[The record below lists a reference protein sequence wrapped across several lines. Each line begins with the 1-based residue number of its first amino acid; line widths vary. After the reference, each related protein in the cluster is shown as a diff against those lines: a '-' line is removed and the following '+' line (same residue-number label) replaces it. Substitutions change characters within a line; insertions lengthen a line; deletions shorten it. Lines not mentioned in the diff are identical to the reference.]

1 MRNAMKKE
9 ANQKHCFII
18 GSKGIPARYGGL
30 ETFVEK
36 LTQYKTSSTIQ
47 YHIARM
53 GTRDFQY
60 EYNKARC
67 FNLSVPRIGPA
78 KAVYYDLKALQR
90 CIDYCRARPFIKK
103 PVFYILACRI
113 GPFIGC
119 YKKQI
124 EKLGGMLYVNPD
136 GHEWM
141 RQKWSLPVR
150 RYWKVSEQLMVRSAD
165 LIICDNKNI
174 ETYIQSTYKRYRP
187 RTVYIAYGADLSP
200 SALSDD
206 DHRLT
211 KWYERR
217 NLRKKEYYLVVAR
230 FVPENSF
237 EVVIREFM
245 ASETEKDLAVI
256 TTENHKFAMQL
267 EKRLHYSR
275 DKRIKFVGTVYDQEL
290 LKKIRENAYAY
301 LHGHSVG
308 GTNPSLIEALAGTDL
323 NLLLNVRFNREVG
336 ENAVLYWNRKQGSLS
351 RLINRIEKMN
361 EEEIKQLGKRAKKR
375 VAGHYTWEKICG
387 EYETLFLGGETI
399 KQET

>member
-1 MRNAMKKE
+1 MRKE
-9 ANQKHCFII
+9 ANRKHCFII

-60 EYNKARC
+60 EYNKAQC
-67 FNLSVPRIGPA
+67 FNVSVLRMGPA
-78 KAVYYDLKALQR
+78 KAVYYDLKALQW

-113 GPFIGC
+113 GPFIGW

-124 EKLGGMLYVNPD
+124 RKLGGVLYVNPD

-141 RQKWSLPVR
+141 RRKWSLPVR
-150 RYWKVSEQLMVRSAD
+150 KYWKVSERLMVRNAD
-165 LIICDNKNI
+165 LLICDNKNI
-174 ETYIQSTYKRYRP
+174 ETYIQNTYKRYRP
-187 RTVYIAYGADLSP
+187 HTVYIAYGADLSP
-200 SALSDD
+200 AILPDD
-206 DHRLT
+206 DCRLT
-211 KWYERR
+211 KWYKRG
-217 NLRKKEYYLVVAR
+217 NLRRKEYYLVVAR

-237 EVVIREFM
+237 DVVIREFM
-245 ASETEKDLAVI
+245 ASETKKDLAII
-256 TTENHKFAMQL
+256 TTENHKFAGQL

-275 DKRIKFVGTVYDQEL
+275 DKRIKFMGTVYDQEL

-308 GTNPSLIEALAGTDL
+308 GTNPSLIEALASTDL

-336 ENAVLYWNRKQGSLS
+336 ENAALYWNRRQGNLS
-351 RLINRIEKMN
+351 RLINRTEKMN
-361 EEEIKQLGKRAKKR
+361 EEEIKQLGKRARKR
-375 VAGHYTWEKICG
+375 VAGHYTWEKICR
-387 EYETLFLGGETI
+387 EYETLFLGGRQSGRGHE
-399 KQET
+399 

>member
-1 MRNAMKKE
+1 MKKE

-187 RTVYIAYGADLSP
+187 RTVYIAYGADLST
-200 SALSDD
+200 SAL
-206 DHRLT
+206 
-211 KWYERR
+211 
-217 NLRKKEYYLVVAR
+217 
-230 FVPENSF
+230 
-237 EVVIREFM
+237 
-245 ASETEKDLAVI
+245 
-256 TTENHKFAMQL
+256 
-267 EKRLHYSR
+267 
-275 DKRIKFVGTVYDQEL
+275 
-290 LKKIRENAYAY
+290 
-301 LHGHSVG
+301 
-308 GTNPSLIEALAGTDL
+308 
-323 NLLLNVRFNREVG
+323 
-336 ENAVLYWNRKQGSLS
+336 
-351 RLINRIEKMN
+351 
-361 EEEIKQLGKRAKKR
+361 
-375 VAGHYTWEKICG
+375 
-387 EYETLFLGGETI
+387 
-399 KQET
+399 

>member
-1 MRNAMKKE
+1 MRKE
-9 ANQKHCFII
+9 TKCKHCFII

-36 LTQYKTSSTIQ
+36 LTQYKCSSIIQ
-47 YHIARM
+47 YYIARM

-67 FNLSVPRIGPA
+67 FSLSIPRMGPA
-78 KAVYYDLKALQR
+78 KAVYYDLKALQW
-90 CIDYCRARPFIKK
+90 CIDYCRGRPFIKR

-113 GPFIGC
+113 GPFIGW

-124 EKLGGMLYVNPD
+124 RKLGGVLYVNPD

-141 RQKWSLPVR
+141 RRKWSLSVR
-150 RYWKVSEQLMVRSAD
+150 RYWKVSERLMVRSAD
-165 LIICDNKNI
+165 LLICDNKNI
-174 ETYIQSTYKRYRP
+174 ETYIQNTYKRYRP
-187 RTVYIAYGADLSP
+187 NTVYIAYGADLSP
-200 SALSDD
+200 AVLPDD
-206 DHRLT
+206 DRRLT
-211 KWYERR
+211 KWYKRG

-237 EVVIREFM
+237 DVVIREFM

-256 TTENHKFAMQL
+256 TTENRKFAARL

-275 DKRIKFVGTVYDQEL
+275 DKRIKFMGTVYDQEL

-308 GTNPSLIEALAGTDL
+308 GTNPSLIESLASTDL

-336 ENAVLYWNRKQGSLS
+336 ENAALYWNRRQGNLS

-361 EEEIKQLGKRAKKR
+361 EEEIKQLGKRAKRR
-375 VAGHYTWEKICG
+375 VADYYTWERICG
-387 EYETLFLGGETI
+387 EYETLFLGGEITR
-399 KQET
+399 QET